1 MDPFKNIRPYT
12 DNEVAGVLSASN
24 QAVLNAL
31 IGLQF
36 PRIFLK
42 IPFFKYF
49 IKQRLI
55 SRVKTINTIDDY
67 QKLFKKLMEKVVKES
82 IIVFA

>member
-12 DNEVAGVLSASN
+12 DNEVAGVLSTLTSN

-36 PRIFLK
+36 PRIF
-42 IPFFKYF
+42 
-49 IKQRLI
+49 
-55 SRVKTINTIDDY
+55 
-67 QKLFKKLMEKVVKES
+67 QKSLSLS
-82 IIVFA
+82 TS